1 MERELWQYLKTV
13 KKPIVLYGM
22 GNGADKIIKVLD
34 EYGINFQGVFAS
46 DGFVRNKEFHGH
58 KISSYSELKEKIGEI
73 IVLLCFGSN
82 RSEVIENVRKISHEQ
97 ELYAPEVPV
106 IGGGLFT
113 VQYVNDNKEAFK
125 EVYRKLADEKSRQTF
140 ENIVNFKLSGKVEYL
155 FDCEVDADE
164 PYESFLKLGNH
175 ESFLDLGAYNGD
187 TVADFI
193 KRTNGYKEIIA
204 VEPDRKTFKKLIKNT
219 ESYEN
224 ITCVNKCISS
234 FCGTGNFAMNS
245 GRNSVVSEGG
255 SETEFIT
262 VDSLLNGK
270 EVSYIKMDV
279 EGQEVGAVNGAEA
292 TIIKHKPKMLI
303 SCYHRTDDLLELPKA
318 VFEKR
323 EDYKLYIRH
332 FTSVPAWDTNYY
344 FV

>member
-1 MERELWQYLKTV
+1 MEKELWQYLKTV
-13 KKPIVLYGM
+13 KKPVVLYGM

-34 EYGINFQGVFAS
+34 SYGINFQGVFAS

-58 KISSYSELKEKIGEI
+58 KISSYSELKEKFGEM
-73 IVLLCFGSN
+73 IVLLCFGSS
-82 RSEVIENVRKISHEQ
+82 RSEVIENVRKIAREQ

-113 VQYVNDNKEAFK
+113 ESYVKDNKDNFK
-125 EVYRKLADEKSRQTF
+125 WVYEKLADEKSRQTF
-140 ENIVNFKLSGKVEYL
+140 RNIINFKLSGKVEYL
-155 FDCEVDADE
+155 FDCEVNADE
-164 PYESFLKLGNH
+164 PYESFLKLTNN
-175 ESFLDLGAYNGD
+175 ETFLDLGAYNGD

-193 KRTNGYKEIIA
+193 NRTDGYKEIIA
-204 VEPDRKTFKKLIKNT
+204 VEPDRKTFKKLLKAT
-219 ESYEN
+219 ENYKN

-245 GRNSVVSEGG
+245 GRNSVVSESG

-262 VDSLLNGK
+262 ADSLLKGK

-279 EGQEVGAVNGAEA
+279 EGEEVGAINGAEN
-292 TIIKHKPKMLI
+292 TINNYKPKMLI
-303 SCYHRTDDLLELPKA
+303 SCYHRTDDLLTIPKA

-323 EDYKLYIRH
+323 GEYKLYIRH
-332 FTSVPAWDTNYY
+332 FSSVPAWDTNYY
-344 FV
+344 FI